1 MLVRTQILIFG
12 LLGNVIIAG
21 ILLYMNVQNQ
31 SIQEKSASSQYSS
44 IVESAWVQSVDD
56 SFANLSEW
64 GIEGSKGS
72 VFWNPNN
79 EIPVFIDEGVEGF
92 DYPNILVE
100 SLVNE
105 NEGDL
110 ELLIE
115 IMFEQDID
123 LANVSFVK
131 LYDSDNEVSE
141 IFVKEESG
149 ATAGDSKNM
158 ECTAYKNR
166 AANAAGRET

>member
-79 EIPVFIDEGVEGF
+79 EIPVFIDEGLEGF
-92 DYPNILVE
+92 DYPNIVVE

-115 IMFEQDID
+115 ILFEQDID

-131 LYDSDNEVSE
+131 LFDSDNEEV
-141 IFVKEESG
+141 
-149 ATAGDSKNM
+149 T
-158 ECTAYKNR
+158 CLYAYV
-166 AANAAGRET
+166 

>member
-64 GIEGSKGS
+64 GIEGSKGQ
-72 VFWNPNN
+72 F
-79 EIPVFIDEGVEGF
+79 
-92 DYPNILVE
+92 LE
-100 SLVNE
+100 S
-105 NEGDL
+105 
-110 ELLIE
+110 
-115 IMFEQDID
+115 
-123 LANVSFVK
+123 K
-131 LYDSDNEVSE
+131 
-141 IFVKEESG
+141 
-149 ATAGDSKNM
+149 
-158 ECTAYKNR
+158 
-166 AANAAGRET
+166 